1 MAIRTH
7 APAEIQVLNTGAW
20 TKYGATAGFIAGI
33 AFAMFEMIMAVL
45 LDGNSA
51 FWNPLRMIAA
61 TVLGKEALSPDY
73 GLVTAA
79 VTGMM
84 VHMMLSVIFGIVLAI
99 GIVVLPN
106 LARSRGALIVAASL
120 SGLLL
125 WVVNFYVISPVAGWN
140 WFPDMTEPLVQFVAH
155 TFLFGTVL
163 GLVIDRAISL
173 QPGRKSA

>member
-1 MAIRTH
+1 MAIRAH
-7 APAEIQVLNTGAW
+7 APVNIHDRNTGAW
-20 TKYGATAGFIAGI
+20 TQYGAFGGFIAGI
-33 AFAMFEMIMAVL
+33 AFAMFEMIMAAL
-45 LDGNSA
+45 LDGTSA
-51 FWNPLRMIAA
+51 FWNPLRMIGA

-84 VHMMLSVIFGIVLAI
+84 VHMMLSVIFSIVFAI

-106 LARSRGALIVAASL
+106 FSRSRGALIIAASL
-120 SGLLL
+120 YGLLL
-125 WVVNFYVISPVAGWN
+125 WVVNFYVVAPVAGWN
-140 WFPDMTEPLVQFVAH
+140 WFLDMTEPLVQFVAH